1 MHKGPFEACFDFKI
15 ITKFGAL
22 GQGIIKIPGSIQASF
37 FINNPTLRWLPS
49 RRRRLPSQNDAWRRS
64 GVFIVNFGH
73 ILNLV
78 LMFLLLILNRRMP
91 AGYCYSFLVGAPNDN
106 LARSC
111 RSCFC
116 YICLFSWILIHL
128 CLRLIF
134 KLTWKNGLMQKN
146 NLDIGNNAKEKP

>member
-64 GVFIVNFGH
+64 GVFIVSFGH

-78 LMFLLLILNRRMP
+78 LMFLLLILNRKMP
-91 AGYCYSFLVGAPNDN
+91 AGYCYSFLVCAPNDN
-106 LARSC
+106 LARSSG
-111 RSCFC
+111 SCFC